1 LRRAVSALVDNAI
14 AHTPLGGH
22 VRVEVVR
29 QPETVTVRVIDD
41 GEGLDPQAAR
51 QVIRRFARG
60 TSRVAGRRFGLGLAL
75 VEEVA
80 RAHGG
85 SLGVDGA
92 PGVGATFSLVL
103 PATRRLVPE
112 DSQERT

>member
-1 LRRAVSALVDNAI
+1 LVDNAI
-14 AHTPLGGH
+14 AHTSRGGH
-22 VRVEVVR
+22 VRVEVVLEPGSVAV
-29 QPETVTVRVIDD
+29 QVKDD
-41 GEGLDPQAAR
+41 GEGLDPRTAR
-51 QVIRRFARG
+51 QMIRRFARG
-60 TSRVAGRRFGLGLAL
+60 TSHDTGRRFGLGLAL

-103 PATRRLVPE
+103 PATEASVSPE
-112 DSQERT
+112 QA